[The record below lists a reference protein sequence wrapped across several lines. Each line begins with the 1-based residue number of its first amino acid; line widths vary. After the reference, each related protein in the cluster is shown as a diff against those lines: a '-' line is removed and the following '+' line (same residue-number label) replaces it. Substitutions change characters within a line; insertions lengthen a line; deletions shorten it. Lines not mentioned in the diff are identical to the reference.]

1 MMFTVNS
8 YVLITLFFQNI
19 LHSKMST
26 ATAHSLQTLCL
37 RYIADNLHKL
47 CNETKHVNDGEP
59 YPEFKLSFKTPDTK
73 FYSDLAEQLLQVVS
87 QRCQLNDK
95 LLSLFGD
102 PCVMCLRRANIKSAL
117 LTSRGLKALTCHQLL
132 ELDASGVRRVNV
144 NDIIGALGE
153 WTRRNIRSLNVSE
166 CTFLDKSKFC
176 IVISLRQLRSL
187 RHLNVSY
194 TEFSNQLGLEY
205 LAEGLPLLES
215 LDISGTLVYS
225 IQPLLRRKHQLKSLC
240 MFQTRV
246 PEKDLIPVL
255 LELKEL
261 RILDISQ
268 DAHPML
274 DSPHT
279 ANMNV
284 LLQTEGSLPN
294 IISLDISGRDNISE
308 TALQCFLKTHETLR
322 FLGLTLTQ
330 GTDQHQQPKD
340 ICGEDILVDECHQD
354 FKPDLKVGC

>member
-1 MMFTVNS
+1 M
-8 YVLITLFFQNI
+8 
-19 LHSKMST
+19 
-26 ATAHSLQTLCL
+26 
-37 RYIADNLHKL
+37 
-47 CNETKHVNDGEP
+47 
-59 YPEFKLSFKTPDTK
+59 YPEFKLTFKSPEAK
-73 FYSDLAEQLLQVVS
+73 FYSDLAEQLLQTVS
-87 QRCQLNDK
+87 KRCQLNDK
-95 LLSLFGD
+95 YLSLFGD
-102 PCVMCLRRANIKSAL
+102 PCVMCLRRACIKNAL
-117 LTSRGLKALTCHQLL
+117 LTTRGLKALSCHQLL

-153 WTRRNIRSLNVSE
+153 WTRRNIKSLNVSE

-176 IVISLRQLRSL
+176 IVISLKQLRNL
-187 RHLNVSY
+187 RHLNVGY

-205 LAEGLPLLES
+205 LTEGLPLLES

-225 IQPLLRRKHQLKSLC
+225 IQPLLCRKDQLKSLR

-274 DSPHT
+274 DSPQT
-279 ANMNV
+279 ANMNA
-284 LLQTEGSLPN
+284 LLETKEALPN
-294 IISLDISGRDNISE
+294 IISLDISGRDNLKESS
-308 TALQCFLKTHETLR
+308 LQFFVKNHETLR

-330 GTDQHQQPKD
+330 GTDRHQQPKD
-340 ICGEDILVDECHQD
+340 ICGEDFLVEESHED
-354 FKPDLKVGC
+354 FRPDLKV